1 MFDRVP
7 AGDVMRKPRMMLQET
22 ECLQEAAAKM
32 YHMQDDAAPVLNER
46 KEVTGYVSTNSL
58 MTAMMKGMPP
68 ETSVADMMERF
79 PRMLKADDSLS
90 IYWKWEPPCLPVINA
105 EKKLQGIVYAVDWLE
120 KTEAVINEEKALY
133 KAVLAYEQEV
143 VVVADKTGSVKL
155 ITENSLINTVI
166 SKLSDLPF
174 YHEITE
180 LLNDPKKS
188 GSRIEIDGRTF
199 RLRVDQLTVKGKT
212 YTAVRMHPAD
222 QTSVPADGE
231 GWKERAEQMEM
242 VIELSHDGIIM
253 VDRSG
258 VITMVNKEYADFIGL
273 PEEELVGR
281 HVTEVIENT
290 RMHIVAETGKPEIAD
305 IQNIKG
311 DYMVA
316 NRLPIYRNGKL
327 EGAVGKVLFKNLGGF
342 KALKHRIENLEKE
355 LDNYRG
361 EWQETNRAKYQF
373 EQLIGISDAWEKT
386 KHLAMQAADSD
397 SNVLLQGESGTGKE
411 LFAHAIHNAG
421 VRSPGPFVKVNC
433 AAIPRDLIEAEL
445 FGYVEGSFT
454 GAKRGGK
461 KGKFEAAESGT
472 IFLDEIGELPI
483 QMQVKLLRV
492 LQEREIERVG
502 STGAKPVNIRVIA
515 ATNRDLEQM
524 IEDGDFRL
532 DLYYRLNVFTIFI
545 PPLRSRK
552 KDIDVLLPYFLSKVA
567 KRLGKPI
574 PSVDPEVIPYFHS
587 YSWPGNTR
595 ELENV
600 IERTVNV
607 IKNGRGVSP
616 EDLPPKLFRK
626 ETMQEPVPLSKTL
639 FEAEQKAINE
649 ALFYTGG
656 NKSKT
661 AKLLGI
667 SRTALYEKIAR
678 IH

>member
-7 AGDVMRKPRMMLQET
+7 AEDVMRRPRMTLQEA
-22 ECLQEAAAKM
+22 ESIQEAAAKM
-32 YHMQDDAAPVLNER
+32 YHMQDDAAPVLNEHE
-46 KEVTGYVSTNSL
+46 EVTGYVSTDSL
-58 MTAMMKGMPP
+58 MTAMMKGLPP
-68 ETSVADMMERF
+68 ETIVADMMERF
-79 PRMLKADDSLS
+79 PRMLKAEDTPS
-90 IYWKWEPPCLPVINA
+90 IYWKWEPPCLPVIDA
-105 EKKLQGIVYAVDWLE
+105 DKKLQGIVYAVDWLE
-120 KTEAVINEEKALY
+120 KTEAVVNETEALFQ
-133 KAVLAYEQEV
+133 AVSACDSEV
-143 VVVADKTGSVKL
+143 MVIADKSGRVKWKTDSRL
-155 ITENSLINTVI
+155 FPADLSQLEN
-166 SKLSDLPF
+166 LSF
-174 YHEITE
+174 YNEITE
-180 LLNDPKKS
+180 LLHDPGKN
-188 GSRIEIDGRTF
+188 SRLDIDGSPF
-199 RLRVDQLTVKGKT
+199 RLRVDRLTVKGRT
-212 YTAVRMHPAD
+212 YTAVRLLPAE
-222 QTSVPADGE
+222 QTSIPADGE

-253 VDRSG
+253 VDRGG

-273 PEEELVGR
+273 PEDELVGR

-305 IQNIKG
+305 IQKIKG

-316 NRLPIYRNGKL
+316 NRLPIYRDGKL

-355 LDNYRG
+355 LATYRG

-373 EQLIGISDAWEKT
+373 EQLIGRSRAWEKT
-386 KHLAMQAADSD
+386 KHLARQAAETD

-433 AAIPRDLIEAEL
+433 AAIPRDLIESEL

-461 KGKFEAAESGT
+461 KGKFEAAEGGT

-483 QMQVKLLRV
+483 HMQVKLLRV

-502 STGAKPVNIRVIA
+502 ATGAKPVNIRVIA

-532 DLYYRLNVFTIFI
+532 DLYYRLNVFTILI
-545 PPLRSRK
+545 PPLHSRK
-552 KDIDVLLPYFLSKVA
+552 EDIDVLLPHFLRKVA
-567 KRLGKPI
+567 GRLGKPV
-574 PSVDPEVIPYFHS
+574 PSVDPEAIPYFHS

-600 IERTVNV
+600 IERTVN
-607 IKNGRGVSP
+607 ILKNGRSLSSA
-616 EDLPPKLFRK
+616 DLPPKLFRK
-626 ETMQEPVPLSKTL
+626 ENVKEPRELSETL
-639 FEAEQKAINE
+639 FEAEQKAVNE
-649 ALFYTGG
+649 ALLYTNG
-656 NKSKT
+656 NKSKA

-667 SRTALYEKIAR
+667 SRTALYEKIAKP
-678 IH
+678 H

>member
-7 AGDVMRKPRMMLQET
+7 AEEVMRRPRMTLQEA
-22 ECLQEAAAKM
+22 ESIQEAAAKM
-32 YHMQDDAAPVLNER
+32 YHMQDDAAPVLNENE
-46 KEVTGYVSTNSL
+46 EVTGYVSTDSL
-58 MTAMMKGMPP
+58 MTAMMKGLPP
-68 ETSVADMMERF
+68 ETVVADMMERF
-79 PRMLKADDSLS
+79 PRMLKAEDTPS
-90 IYWKWEPPCLPVINA
+90 IYWKWEPPCLPVIDA
-105 EKKLQGIVYAVDWLE
+105 DKKLQGIVYAVDWLE
-120 KTEAVINEEKALY
+120 KTEVVVNETEALF
-133 KAVLAYEQEV
+133 KAVSACDSEV
-143 VVVADKTGSVKL
+143 MVIADKSGRVKWKTDSRL
-155 ITENSLINTVI
+155 FPAD
-166 SKLSDLPF
+166 LSQLEDLSF
-174 YHEITE
+174 YNEITE
-180 LLNDPKKS
+180 LLHDS
-188 GSRIEIDGRTF
+188 GNNSRLDVDGRPF
-199 RLRVDQLTVKGKT
+199 RLRVDRLTVKGRA
-212 YTAVRMHPAD
+212 YTAVRLLPAE

-253 VDRSG
+253 VDRGG

-273 PEEELVGR
+273 SQDELVGK

-305 IQNIKG
+305 IQKIKG

-316 NRLPIYRNGKL
+316 NRLPIYREGKL

-355 LDNYRG
+355 LATYRG

-373 EQLIGISDAWEKT
+373 EQLIGRSRTWEKT
-386 KHLAMQAADSD
+386 KHLARQAAETD

-433 AAIPRDLIEAEL
+433 AAIPRDLIESEL

-461 KGKFEAAESGT
+461 KGKFEAAEGGT

-483 QMQVKLLRV
+483 HMQVKLLRV
-492 LQEREIERVG
+492 LQEREIERIG
-502 STGAKPVNIRVIA
+502 ATGAKPVNIRVIA

-532 DLYYRLNVFTIFI
+532 DLYYRLNVFTILI
-545 PPLRSRK
+545 PPLHSRK
-552 KDIDVLLPYFLSKVA
+552 EDIDVLLPYFLRKVA
-567 KRLGKPI
+567 GRLGKPV
-574 PSVDPEVIPYFHS
+574 PSVDPEAMPYFHS

-607 IKNGRGVSP
+607 LKNGRSISSS
-616 EDLPPKLFRK
+616 DLPPKLFRK
-626 ETMQEPVPLSKTL
+626 KNVKEPRVLSETL
-639 FEAEQKAINE
+639 FEAEQKAVNE
-649 ALFYTGG
+649 ALLYTNG
-656 NKSKT
+656 NKSKA

-667 SRTALYEKIAR
+667 SRTALYEKIAKP
-678 IH
+678 H